1 MSNKLKAGLTA
12 RHIRFMALGSA
23 VGTGLFMGSASSIHA
38 TGPSVIFAY
47 IVAGA
52 MVYLVMRALGEMV
65 VYKPHKSFG
74 HHASGYL
81 GSMMGFATGWMYVL
95 EMIVVCVADVSAF
108 AIYMRFWFPHVA
120 PWIWV
125 LAIILFIGAL
135 NLCAVKIFGEMEF
148 WLSSIKITAII
159 AMIVGGAYLI
169 VFGMEATNGA
179 TGISNLW
186 SNGGFFPNGLVGFI
200 ACFTMVIYAFGGIE
214 VIGVSA
220 SEAQNPEQV
229 IPKAI
234 NSVPL
239 RILLFYVFTMF
250 VLLAIFPWQ
259 EIGTKGSPFTLIFN
273 NLGFTYAAHIL
284 NIVIVS
290 AVISAI
296 NSDVFGAGRMLYS
309 LAKQG
314 HAPKVFTSVSMH
326 GVPWAAALLMGSFL
340 LLGVV
345 LNWLL
350 PERIFLLLANVAAFA
365 TIWVWLM
372 ILVAQIGMRKKL
384 SKDEIAKLKFKV
396 PFGLEGQYVAIVFLV
411 LVTIAMAFFES
422 SREALIVGVIWL
434 GVVLACYQ
442 IFKGKILAAESKLL
456 ESQKEVKN
464 YVDKTSAL

>member
-1 MSNKLKAGLTA
+1 VNNNNQLKAGLSA

-23 VGTGLFMGSASSIHA
+23 VGTGLFMGSASSIKA
-38 TGPSVIFAY
+38 TGSSVILAY

-81 GSMMGFATGWMYVL
+81 GPMMGFATGWMYVL

-108 AIYMRFWFPHVA
+108 AIYMKFWFPHVEA
-120 PWIWV
+120 WIWV
-125 LAIILFIGAL
+125 LSIILFIGAL

-159 AMIVGGAYLI
+159 AMILGGAYII
-169 VFGMEATNGA
+169 VFGMGATGGA

-186 SNGGFFPNGLVGFI
+186 QHGGWFPNGIVGFI

-220 SEAQNPEQV
+220 SEAQNPDKV
-229 IPKAI
+229 IPRAI
-234 NSVPL
+234 NSVPT

-259 EIGTKGSPFTLIFN
+259 NIGTQGSPFTLIFDS
-273 NLGFTYAAHIL
+273 LGFTYAAHIL
-284 NIVIVS
+284 NVVIVS
-290 AVISAI
+290 AVISAV

-314 HAPKVFTSVSMH
+314 HAPKVFSKVSVH

-372 ILVAQIGMRKKL
+372 ILFAQIGMRKKL
-384 SKDEIAKLKFKV
+384 SKEEIATLKFPV
-396 PFGLEGQYVAIVFLV
+396 PFGLIGQYVAVAFL
-411 LVTIAMAFFES
+411 LFVTCAMAFFES
-422 SREALIVGVIWL
+422 SREALIVGVVWL

-442 IFKGKILAAESKLL
+442 IFKSKILAGENSI
-456 ESQKEVKN
+456 KN
-464 YVDKTSAL
+464 